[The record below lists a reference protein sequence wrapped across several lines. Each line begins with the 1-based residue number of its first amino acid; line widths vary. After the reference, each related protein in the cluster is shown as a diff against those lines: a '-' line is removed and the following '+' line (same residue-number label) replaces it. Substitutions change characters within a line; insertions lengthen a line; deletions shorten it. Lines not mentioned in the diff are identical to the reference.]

1 MAANAS
7 FCRNVCSSL
16 ELGLYQIW
24 VCTRELCVCFN
35 DLEVTQMCVCVLF
48 FRVGV
53 VLDLGQNQEAM
64 LGVLKDLAVTAKVC
78 CRQDISTRLSRGN
91 KQ

>member
-1 MAANAS
+1 
-7 FCRNVCSSL
+7 
-16 ELGLYQIW
+16 
-24 VCTRELCVCFN
+24 
-35 DLEVTQMCVCVLF
+35 MCVCVLF

>member
-1 MAANAS
+1 
-7 FCRNVCSSL
+7 VC
-16 ELGLYQIW
+16 
-24 VCTRELCVCFN
+24 VCVCFN